1 MRILDPRWL
10 IVPAVCLVAG
20 CVDPRLPPRPV
31 GKAPAVAPAPPAA
44 PAPPGSGGAGF
55 VSVPA
60 PGAPAATASGLPADL
75 VVKIEKLIQ
84 HHKDYI
90 AAAEKVQDPR
100 GAKENVQA
108 MRQRTEESSALF
120 EDILIAS
127 GKLSESEKAAF
138 EAYMNAHVTAIA
150 GQMRSHMLRLEG
162 LLQQA
167 P

>member
-1 MRILDPRWL
+1 MRRLHPRWL
-10 IVPAVCLVAG
+10 LVPAVCLAAVCLLAG
-20 CVDPRLPPRPV
+20 CSP
-31 GKAPAVAPAPPAA
+31 APAPP
-44 PAPPGSGGAGF
+44 PVVKTPPVAL
-55 VSVPA
+55 PLP
-60 PGAPAATASGLPADL
+60 PGAPLPPAAPEPPPATASGLPADL
-75 VVKIEKLIQ
+75 VAKIDKLIQ

-90 AAAEKVQDPR
+90 AAAEKVQDPQ
-100 GAKENVQA
+100 GAKDNVQA

-127 GKLSESEKAAF
+127 GKLTGSESAAF
-138 EAYMNAHVTAIA
+138 DAYMNANVTAIA